1 MKNRCRPCSVYQVFI
16 FLLLLSQTA
25 LSQQR
30 TVTIGLVID
39 GPWEHNEEIRKMT
52 EEEILALSEG
62 EFDVRFPE
70 GANGARSASKWKL
83 VKNTKSRRRALK
95 IWGW

>member
-70 GANGARSASKWKL
+70 VKQITSDWTLNGVR
-83 VKNTKSRRRALK
+83 TALDRLQNGN
-95 IWGW
+95 W